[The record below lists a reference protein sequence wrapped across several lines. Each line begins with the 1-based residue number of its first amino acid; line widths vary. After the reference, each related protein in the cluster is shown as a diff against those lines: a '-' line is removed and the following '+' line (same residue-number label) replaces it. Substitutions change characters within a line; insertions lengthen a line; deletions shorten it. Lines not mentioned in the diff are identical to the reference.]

1 MGENFQ
7 IQLIEKNL
15 KTTTNTYTLNRFV
28 KPSQILDLVSQY
40 GTPMYLIDEN
50 TLHFKANE
58 LLNAY
63 GKYKGPKRIAYSVK
77 ANFIPAI
84 LRSFMKDGITF
95 DLTSLGELYFLK
107 KCKIESENLIYTSI
121 TEEEEEYV
129 QVLRNG
135 ITKVVVSSFNGMT
148 NLVKA
153 AAKTNVQPET
163 LIRINPQRLV

>member
-1 MGENFQ
+1 M
-7 IQLIEKNL
+7 
-15 KTTTNTYTLNRFV
+15 
-28 KPSQILDLVSQY
+28 SQY

-148 NLVKA
+148 NLVKVA
-153 AAKTNVQPET
+153 A
-163 LIRINPQRLV
+163 